1 MGRRELV
8 VKLFL
13 VTLGVVPIIL
23 FSSQNKTVP
32 RLVGHISRRL
42 LSISLSTDIVPGT
55 KWCGRGDIADSED
68 DLGMFSET
76 DACCREHDTCPDTI
90 LANSSRHGFRNGGS
104 TTISHCD
111 CDEKFHK
118 CLKEVDTFDSNIV
131 GFGYF
136 TFFEPRCYRE
146 DYPVVKCKQYKFVP
160 YAVKKR
166 YRVRCLQ
173 QEFNKEGEKRFQ
185 WFDTPP
191 Y

>member
-1 MGRRELV
+1 L
-8 VKLFL
+8 KIKTDFLSLFFFFFDNL
-13 VTLGVVPIIL
+13 YLKKSNAVAQYPL
-23 FSSQNKTVP
+23 SVP
-32 RLVGHISRRL
+32 RLVGHMSRRL
-42 LSISLSTDIVPGT
+42 LGISLSTDIVPGEILITSISSVITDEIMVAGT

-68 DLGMFSET
+68 DLGMFSQT

-118 CLKEVDTFDSNIV
+118 CLKEVDTFDSNII

-136 TFFEPRCYRE
+136 TFFEPRCFRE
-146 DYPVVKCKQYKFVP
+146 DYPVIKCKQYKFVP

-166 YRVRCLQ
+166 
-173 QEFNKEGEKRFQ
+173 
-185 WFDTPP
+185 
-191 Y
+191 